1 VLVAVGGFFTDG
13 SIAEDLALVAV
24 DSSSLTGRFSKC
36 EHVED
41 TCREV
46 FMWLGGFRS
55 SELLKVIYY
64 SKILAR

>member
-1 VLVAVGGFFTDG
+1 MVGFFTDG

-46 FMWLGGFRS
+46 FHVVERIPF
-55 SELLKVIYY
+55 I
-64 SKILAR
+64 